1 VLPEISERLAG
12 RQTGSMTTVALEL
25 GYAFDLRGTEVTP
38 FIGVAH
44 SRMRL
49 RGFDEYRPDGAASLL
64 ALGFASQ
71 TVTSTPLSLGV
82 EIRHDGQTRAGNKV
96 SGWMRAVWEHD
107 LSNDRG
113 LTAGFLSASGA
124 SFGIIGTTPE
134 RNAFKVSAGLE
145 MELDTN
151 VTAHIALNGRFSGN
165 ERDYGA
171 EIGINFKW

>member
-1 VLPEISERLAG
+1 
-12 RQTGSMTTVALEL
+12 
-25 GYAFDLRGTEVTP
+25 
-38 FIGVAH
+38 
-44 SRMRL
+44 
-49 RGFDEYRPDGAASLL
+49 
-64 ALGFASQ
+64 
-71 TVTSTPLSLGV
+71 
-82 EIRHDGQTRAGNKV
+82 
-96 SGWMRAVWEHD
+96 MRALWEHD

-113 LTAGFLSASGA
+113 LTAGFLSASGG
-124 SFGIIGTTPE
+124 SFGINGTAPE